1 MKTFLCYEGVD
12 VLRSIDRRK
21 KDLMGRDDVCYVG
34 SICECMYV
42 CTYAGRQYSTDRQTE
57 MCGALRVEDWG

>member
-1 MKTFLCYEGVD
+1 MQGKYERRWGLKTFLCYEGVD

-34 SICECMYV
+34 SICECM
-42 CTYAGRQYSTDRQTE
+42 
-57 MCGALRVEDWG
+57 